1 LVEPLL
7 LDTTYLLPVFGID
20 VGLAKFGTKFPEIL
34 DEYDIRYNP
43 VSLLEA
49 KWISLRISL
58 RIGRHSDRDKFLARY
73 RSGLGA
79 IMTDKRMKQ
88 TRLTDSAVELIADR
102 LLTDNRL
109 NDYFDRMIYATAAAE
124 NSHLLTED
132 KVLLGL
138 TGVKGEPVPRSVFS
152 WKSVP

>member
-20 VGLAKFGTKFPEIL
+20 VGLAKFEIKFPEIL

-49 KWISLRISL
+49 KWISLRI
-58 RIGRHSDRDKFLARY
+58 GRHTDRDKFLARY

-79 IMTDKRMKQ
+79 IMTDKRIKQ
-88 TRLTDSAVELIADR
+88 TRFTDGAVELIADR

-138 TGVKGEPVPRSVFS
+138 TGAKGESMPRSIFS
-152 WKSVP
+152 WKGVP

>member
-1 LVEPLL
+1 MVEPLL

-20 VGLAKFGTKFPEIL
+20 VGLTKFGTKFPELL

-43 VSLLEA
+43 VSLVEA
-49 KWISLRISL
+49 KWISLRI
-58 RIGRHSDRDKFLARY
+58 GRHTDREKFLARY

-79 IMTDKRMKQ
+79 IMTDKRIKQ
-88 TRLTDSAVELIADR
+88 TRLTDGAVELIADR
-102 LLTDNRL
+102 LLADNRL

-132 KVLLGL
+132 RVLLGL
-138 TGVKGEPVPRSVFS
+138 TGAKGEPMPRSTFS
-152 WKSVP
+152 WKGVP

>member
-1 LVEPLL
+1 MAEPLL

-20 VGLAKFGTKFPEIL
+20 VGLAKFETRFPEIL
-34 DEYDIRYNP
+34 DGYDIRYNP

-49 KWISLRISL
+49 KWISLRI
-58 RIGRHSDRDKFLARY
+58 GRHSERDRFLARY

-102 LLTDNRL
+102 LLTENRL

-138 TGVKGEPVPRSVFS
+138 TGAKGESVPRSILS
-152 WKSVP
+152 WKGVP

>member
-20 VGLAKFGTKFPEIL
+20 VGLAKYETRFPEML
-34 DEYDIRYNP
+34 DGYDIRYNP

-49 KWISLRISL
+49 EWISL
-58 RIGRHSDRDKFLARY
+58 RIGRHTDRDGFLARY

-79 IMTDKRMKQ
+79 IMADRRMKQ
-88 TRLTDSAVELIADR
+88 TRLTDGTIELIADR

-138 TGVKGEPVPRSVFS
+138 RGAKGGPMPRSVFS
-152 WKSVP
+152 WKGVS

>member
-20 VGLAKFGTKFPEIL
+20 VGLAKFETKFPEIL

-49 KWISLRISL
+49 KWISL

-88 TRLTDSAVELIADR
+88 TRLTDGAVELIADR

-132 KVLLGL
+132 KALLGL
-138 TGVKGEPVPRSVFS
+138 TGAMGETMPRSVFS
-152 WKSVP
+152 WKGVP